1 MMRNGAMQVLCA
13 TLNKKNFLIICI
25 MNMASLSKK
34 YQLMT
39 TNKSIEQ
46 EQRIQI
52 LDILRGFALLG
63 IIFNN
68 MEYFSGYDFMPFANL
83 KQVTNFQLDEKLYS
97 FLDIIITAKFF
108 TLFSILFAVGFY
120 IQYNKRKEDAVNF
133 LKTYR
138 RRIFFLLIIG
148 LIHSLIWS
156 GDILFLYAIV
166 AMILILFRNVKP
178 KNLIQWC
185 MFFLILPFLFDFA
198 LFFFLQVPEANL
210 NANPVTLA
218 HTSYPDMTAAAV
230 IKIFQEGSFVEVFNL
245 NFHNLVWKWLGYLP
259 SGRLF
264 TFFGIFLL
272 GYYLASIEFFTKKN
286 NSKSLLLSS
295 FLISIVAAISAK
307 MLGGSIFKFPSTPA
321 NSIYKFLL
329 IISQLSLCLFYIT
342 SILEIVKT
350 ATGKK
355 VLSYLIP
362 LGRMAL
368 TNYLL
373 QTIFMIIVFYN
384 FGFGLFGKI
393 GLFQTTGIVIL
404 FLALQIIFSNIW
416 LKYFRFGPL
425 EWVWRSFTYKK
436 WINIRY

>member
-1 MMRNGAMQVLCA
+1 MSI
-13 TLNKKNFLIICI
+13 T
-25 MNMASLSKK
+25 
-34 YQLMT
+34 
-39 TNKSIEQ
+39 KSIDPK
-46 EQRIQI
+46 QRIQI

-68 MEYFSGYDFMPFANL
+68 MEYFSGYDYMPFAAL

-120 IQYNKRKEDAVNF
+120 IQYNKRKEDSVNF

-166 AMILILFRNVKP
+166 AMILILFRKAKP
-178 KNLIQWC
+178 RNLIRWSV
-185 MFFLILPFLFDFA
+185 FFLILPFLFDFA
-198 LFFFLQVPEANL
+198 LFFFPQVPEANVTV
-210 NANPVTLA
+210 NPVTLA
-218 HTSYPDMTAAAV
+218 HTSYPDMTPAAV
-230 IKIFQEGSFVEVFNL
+230 IKTFQQGSFVEVFNL
-245 NFHNLVWKWLGYLP
+245 NIHNLVWKWLGYVP

-286 NSKSLLLSS
+286 NSKSLLISS
-295 FLISIVAAISAK
+295 FLIGIVAAISAK
-307 MLGGSIFKFPSTPA
+307 VLGGSMFKFPSTPS
-321 NSIYKFLL
+321 NSIYKLLL
-329 IISQLSLCLFYIT
+329 IISQISLCLFYIT
-342 SILEIVKT
+342 SILEIVKIP
-350 ATGKK
+350 AGKK
-355 VLSYLIP
+355 TLNYLIP
-362 LGRMAL
+362 LGRMSL
-368 TNYLL
+368 SNYLL

-384 FGFGLFGKI
+384 FGFGLIGKI
-393 GLFQTTGIVIL
+393 GLFQTMGIVTL

-416 LKYFRFGPL
+416 LKHFRFGPL

-436 WINIRY
+436 WIEIR

>member
-1 MMRNGAMQVLCA
+1 MS
-13 TLNKKNFLIICI
+13 I
-25 MNMASLSKK
+25 
-34 YQLMT
+34 
-39 TNKSIEQ
+39 NKSIDLK
-46 EQRIQI
+46 QRIQI

-68 MEYFSGYDFMPFANL
+68 MEYFSGYDYMPFAAL

-120 IQYNKRKEDAVNF
+120 IQYNKRKEDSVNF

-166 AMILILFRNVKP
+166 AMILTLFRNLTP
-178 KNLIQWC
+178 RNLIRWSV
-185 MFFLILPFLFDFA
+185 FFLMLPFLFDFA
-198 LFFFLQVPEANL
+198 LFFFLQVPKANVTV
-210 NANPVTLA
+210 NPVTLA
-218 HTSYPDMTAAAV
+218 HTSYPDVIPEAV
-230 IKIFQEGSFVEVFNL
+230 VKTFQHGSFVEVFNL
-245 NFHNLVWKWLGYLP
+245 NIHNLVWKWLGYLP

-286 NSKSLLLSS
+286 NSKSLLISS
-295 FLISIVAAISAK
+295 FLIGIVAAISAK
-307 MLGGSIFKFPSTPA
+307 TLGGSMFKFPSTPS
-321 NSIYKFLL
+321 NSIYKLLL
-329 IISQLSLCLFYIT
+329 IISQISLCLFYIT
-342 SILEIVKT
+342 SILEIVKIP
-350 ATGKK
+350 AGKK
-355 VLSYLIP
+355 TLNYLIP
-362 LGRMAL
+362 LGRISL
-368 TNYLL
+368 SNYLL
-373 QTIFMIIVFYN
+373 QTIFMIIIFYN

-393 GLFQTTGIVIL
+393 GLFQTMGIVTL

-416 LKYFRFGPL
+416 LQHFRFGPF
-425 EWVWRSFTYKK
+425 EWVWRSFTYRK
-436 WINIRY
+436 WINIR